1 MSDTTVTTEAP
12 MPNSPEARTPTGEL
26 KDQSAST
33 QTQTSTTEST
43 ETKPESTTTSKESTT
58 TETGAPEKYADF
70 TLPEGVK
77 LDDTSLKSAQDL
89 FKAQNLSQTQAQAL
103 VDFHVAQ
110 LKATTDASSKSYED
124 MRTDWQAKT
133 KADPEIGFKLPAVKE
148 TVGRALATLN
158 DPSLVAEFR
167 AAMDLTGIGDHPAFI
182 KAFYKLSQS
191 VVEGKHVTGTQPSK
205 FGQQAPGTNERP
217 TAAHALYPNNP

>member
-1 MSDTTVTTEAP
+1 MTDTTVTTEAP
-12 MPNSPEARTPTGEL
+12 LMNSPEARTPTGEL
-26 KDQSAST
+26 KDQAT
-33 QTQTSTTEST
+33 LQPSTTTPTPKEPETTELKIEST
-43 ETKPESTTTSKESTT
+43 TKPE
-58 TETGAPEKYADF
+58 GAPDKYADF

-77 LDDTSLKSAQDL
+77 LDDASLKSAQDL
-89 FKAQNLSQTQAQAL
+89 FKAQGLSQIQAQAL

-133 KADPEIGFKLPAVKE
+133 KADPEIGSKLPAVKE

-158 DPSLVAEFR
+158 DPGLVAEFR
-167 AAMDLTGIGDHPAFI
+167 AAMDLTGVGDHPAFI
-182 KAFYKLSQS
+182 KAFYKLAQS
-191 VVEGKHVTGTQPSK
+191 VVEGRHVTGTQPSK

-217 TAAHALYPNNP
+217 SAAQALYPNNP